1 MIQINRLCEK
11 TIWLL
16 TVLWLAATYIF
27 YSATWGRYLYLALA
41 VLIFL
46 LTAVHGGGKVR
57 LPFRRYHLCVLLFA
71 LYCLASSLWAWTPE
85 ASVASFRTLFS
96 ILVCCSL
103 MYPYYSERDS
113 IEELAAVFM
122 WAGYIVALY
131 SIFYYGFDNLYEATA
146 SADLRLGNAYN
157 NVNSIGMLCA
167 FAFVIQFYKILFY
180 GLRLSAVFS
189 VPTLLVVAAM
199 QSRKAILVVVL
210 GAFLVLVLKNIGNRK
225 FLSALGRVLLI
236 VALFAVLVLVL
247 SQLRIFGGV
256 NERLKTMLASFTGEG
271 NADHSSLLRAKM
283 RTIGMEQFRKTPFFG
298 IGMGNSA
305 ALLLKT
311 VGLSTYL
318 HNNYVELLACGGL
331 AGFALYYVP
340 MLACGVCFLR
350 RKRFTQKQTAIC
362 AVLLLLLLIM
372 DYGMVSY
379 SSKEQ
384 YLYLMLFFI
393 QADRLDTAS
402 RTAPRR

>member
-27 YSATWGRYLYLALA
+27 YSAAWGRYLYLALA

-146 SADLRLGNAYN
+146 SADLRPGNSYSNINDISA
-157 NVNSIGMLCA
+157 LCA
-167 FAFVIQFYKILFY
+167 FACVIQFYKIVYYKFTPL
-180 GLRLSAVFS
+180 AVFAIPS
-189 VPTLLVVAAM
+189 FFVVIAM
-199 QSRKAILVVVL
+199 QTRKAILVVVL
-210 GAFLVLVLKNIGNRK
+210 GVF
-225 FLSALGRVLLI
+225 
-236 VALFAVLVLVL
+236 LVLVL

-256 NERLKTMLASFTGEG
+256 NERLRDMLASFTGEG
-271 NADHSSLLRAKM
+271 KADGSSLLRAKM

-393 QADRLDTAS
+393 QADRLDAAS

>member
-27 YSATWGRYLYLALA
+27 YSAAWGRYLYLALA

-146 SADLRLGNAYN
+146 SADLRPGNSYSNINDISA
-157 NVNSIGMLCA
+157 LCA
-167 FAFVIQFYKILFY
+167 FACVIQFYKIVYYKFTPL
-180 GLRLSAVFS
+180 AVFAIPS
-189 VPTLLVVAAM
+189 FFVVIAM
-199 QSRKAILVVVL
+199 QTRKAILVVVL
-210 GAFLVLVLKNIGNRK
+210 GVFLVLVLKNIGNRK

-236 VALFAVLVLVL
+236 VALFAGLLGFSVSSDDALGHAMAGASLPVLLGVVALSLVLYA
-247 SQLRIFGGV
+247 
-256 NERLKTMLASFTGEG
+256 ASW
-271 NADHSSLLRAKM
+271 R
-283 RTIGMEQFRKTPFFG
+283 
-298 IGMGNSA
+298 
-305 ALLLKT
+305 
-311 VGLSTYL
+311 LST
-318 HNNYVELLACGGL
+318 AW
-331 AGFALYYVP
+331 
-340 MLACGVCFLR
+340 
-350 RKRFTQKQTAIC
+350 
-362 AVLLLLLLIM
+362 
-372 DYGMVSY
+372 YG
-379 SSKEQ
+379 K
-384 YLYLMLFFI
+384 
-393 QADRLDTAS
+393 S
-402 RTAPRR
+402 RD